1 MTEIVATPRR
11 LSRRAL
17 WCLLAAI
24 GLVVLAFVV
33 GIVASVLGP
42 GDDSV
47 QTWGPL
53 IFPAVANLLSTPLL
67 IAAIVLAIVSLV
79 REGAGP
85 RAVITLVVGLMLL
98 LPFGFASYGVAVLLT
113 GNG

>member
-1 MTEIVATPRR
+1 MSDTPTSPRR
-11 LSRRAL
+11 LSRRGL

-24 GLVVLAFVV
+24 GIVVLAFVV
-33 GIVASVLGP
+33 GIIASVLGP

-53 IFPAVANLLSTPLL
+53 IFPALANLAGTPLL

-85 RAVITLVVGLMLL
+85 RAIITLVVGLML
-98 LPFGFASYGVAVLLT
+98 PAV
-113 GNG
+113 

>member
-1 MTEIVATPRR
+1 MSDNPLAPRR
-11 LSRRAL
+11 LARRGL

-24 GLVVLAFVV
+24 CLVVLAFIV

-53 IFPAVANLLSTPLL
+53 IFPAVVNLVSTPLL
-67 IAAIVLAIVSLV
+67 IAAIVLSIVSLV

-85 RAVITLVVGLMLL
+85 LAVITLVVGLILL
-98 LPFGFASYGVAVLLT
+98 LPFGFAFYGVAMLLT